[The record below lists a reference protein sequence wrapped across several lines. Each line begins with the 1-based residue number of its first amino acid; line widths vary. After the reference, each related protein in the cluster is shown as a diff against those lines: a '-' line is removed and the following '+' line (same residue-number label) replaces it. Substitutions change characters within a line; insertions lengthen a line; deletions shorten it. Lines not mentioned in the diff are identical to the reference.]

1 MLGRGVP
8 GGCLR
13 TRGSSAG
20 ERTARTVRSLCMES
34 KGPTRRPEAVQAGL
48 DPTELGMPPKVTA
61 PIKPSPSSRAKCC
74 PSLKRREITQ
84 ITSLRAKYRF
94 SLEGQKICILLSR
107 ACVVQKRASVV
118 HGHRV
123 KTQQRWFLLCYSV
136 GSLWDPCDVSPFL
149 KYLGKHFWLGES
161 ASISKRA
168 PNIERCLCHEAMPAI
183 SEMASNARNLSPD
196 KSQPVQRCVHSLLPP
211 HTRQLSLRLFMG
223 RQHQALL
230 RAGTTPLGAF
240 WVQGKNSGL
249 SSYRLRSPCCSY
261 CSSFPRK
268 AESGKNFP
276 LFS

>member
-1 MLGRGVP
+1 ML
-8 GGCLR
+8 
-13 TRGSSAG
+13 S
-20 ERTARTVRSLCMES
+20 
-34 KGPTRRPEAVQAGL
+34 
-48 DPTELGMPPKVTA
+48 
-61 PIKPSPSSRAKCC
+61 
-74 PSLKRREITQ
+74 SLKRREITQ

-107 ACVVQKRASVV
+107 ARVVPKRASVV

-183 SEMASNARNLSPD
+183 PEMASNVRNLSPD

-211 HTRQLSLRLFMG
+211 HTCQLSLRLFMG

-230 RAGTTPLGAF
+230 RAGTTLLGAF